1 MTSIDTS
8 IVNSIRPLRET
19 IPETSLD
26 KIINNFYTD
35 LEKQMPTVNKLYYML
50 QDANN
55 KSKVDPLPSV
65 PNYSDI
71 NNRIIVIKYFLND
84 YVKVKNDFLEVMDIV
99 INTNWVINNTRPG
112 RPIDN
117 ILNLLNLTYTD
128 SYRLLN
134 NLVYFYSE
142 NLEILKTDLD
152 KIR

>member
-1 MTSIDTS
+1 
-8 IVNSIRPLRET
+8 
-19 IPETSLD
+19 
-26 KIINNFYTD
+26 
-35 LEKQMPTVNKLYYML
+35 ML